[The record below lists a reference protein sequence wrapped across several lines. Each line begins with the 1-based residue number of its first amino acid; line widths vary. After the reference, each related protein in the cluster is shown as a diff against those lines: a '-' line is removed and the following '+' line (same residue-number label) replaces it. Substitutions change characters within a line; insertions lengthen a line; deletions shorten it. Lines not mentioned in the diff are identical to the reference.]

1 MIRTR
6 HVLTASALL
15 LVMALPSQ
23 AAEVT
28 VIQKD
33 KAFAEKEIT
42 VKAGDTINFVNEDT
56 ITHNVY
62 SRSKGNKFDV
72 GAQRPGTTV
81 TQSFAQAGKAKVRC
95 AIHPKMKM
103 TVHVE

>member
-1 MIRTR
+1 MIGTR
-6 HVLTASALL
+6 HILTASTLL

-28 VIQKD
+28 VLQKD

-42 VKAGDTINFVNEDT
+42 IKAGDTINFVNEDD

-72 GAQRPGTTV
+72 GAQRPGTSV
-81 TQSFAQAGKAKVRC
+81 TQSFPQAGKAKVRC